1 MEASLCNRL
10 IRSIIAVITRRL
22 TLCGPAQALIFTSIT
37 MSKTSAGAYDRSWS
51 ERVFHA
57 FMFEVLAIGISAPL
71 AAWLTGKS
79 ILDMGVLTAVIA
91 AMALAWNVV
100 YNWGFDRIQRRHGFA
115 RSVWVRIAH
124 ATGFEVGLIFM
135 AVPFV
140 AWWLDVTL
148 WHALVVDIGLVLFYL
163 PYTFVYNLV
172 YDTVRARVMARR
184 AARQASSA
192 PVPVHQTQS

>member
-1 MEASLCNRL
+1 
-10 IRSIIAVITRRL
+10 
-22 TLCGPAQALIFTSIT
+22 
-37 MSKTSAGAYDRSWS
+37 
-51 ERVFHA
+51 
-57 FMFEVLAIGISAPL
+57 
-71 AAWLTGKS
+71 
-79 ILDMGVLTAVIA
+79 
-91 AMALAWNVV
+91 
-100 YNWGFDRIQRRHGFA
+100 
-115 RSVWVRIAH
+115 